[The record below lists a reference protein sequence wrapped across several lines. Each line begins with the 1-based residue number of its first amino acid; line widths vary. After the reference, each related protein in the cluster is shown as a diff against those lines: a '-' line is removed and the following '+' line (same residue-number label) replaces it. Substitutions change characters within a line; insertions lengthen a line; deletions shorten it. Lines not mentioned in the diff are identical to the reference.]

1 MKTKFLVS
9 KNFEN
14 RLNFIRQIK
23 GKKIAIYNMPSDLLK
38 EFDLSIDMHKL
49 MKGDYYLENLALC
62 NGKTTVVLIDVL
74 IKHGVYVHPFGKI
87 FSFCEQAKETLII
100 DTFAFKW
107 DEKQIVRPFL
117 FIDPSILGSSMIN
130 FYESENNTIEN
141 YYPRIK
147 EFVQMDV
154 TPVEIEV
161 IQYTPTIDE
170 LTGYNDL
177 KRQLI
182 MDEKQPKTKIV
193 TSLIKYVDSL
203 KSRELASLKV
213 SSDSVL
219 IQSNKPKNKFLIYE
233 ILRDENVKKITFLS
247 SGVFGADEI
256 ELNKTRHAIERH
268 NELIRL
274 INGN

>member
-9 KNFEN
+9 KNFDN
-14 RLNFIRQIK
+14 RLKYIRQIK
-23 GKKIAIYNMPSDLLK
+23 GRKIAIYNLQSDLLK
-38 EFDLSIDMHKL
+38 EFDLCIDMHKL
-49 MKGDYYLENLALC
+49 MQGDYYLENLALC
-62 NGKTTVVLIDVL
+62 NGETTVVLIDVL

-87 FSFCEQAKETLII
+87 FAFTEQAKETFII

-130 FYESENNTIEN
+130 FYESENNVIEN
-141 YYPRIK
+141 YYTRIK
-147 EFVQMDV
+147 DFIQMDV
-154 TPVEIEV
+154 APIEIEV
-161 IQYTPTIDE
+161 IKYEPTHEE
-170 LTGYNDL
+170 LSGYNDL
-177 KRQLI
+177 KQKLI

-193 TSLIKYVDSL
+193 TSLIKYVDEL
-203 KSRELASLKV
+203 KSRKFASLKA
-213 SSDSVL
+213 SLDSVL

-233 ILRDENVKKITFLS
+233 ILRDENVKKICFLS

-256 ELNKTRHAIERH
+256 ELNKTLQALERH

-274 INGN
+274 LNGN

>member
-9 KNFEN
+9 KNFDN
-14 RLNFIRQIK
+14 RLKYIRQIK
-23 GKKIAIYNMPSDLLK
+23 GRKIAIYNTQSDLLN
-38 EFDLSIDMHKL
+38 EFDLCIDMHKL

-62 NGKTTVVLIDVL
+62 NGETTVVLIDVL

-87 FSFCEQAKETLII
+87 FAFTEQAKETLII

-130 FYESENNTIEN
+130 FYGSEENTIEN
-141 YYPRIK
+141 YYTRIK
-147 EFVQMDV
+147 PYIEMDV
-154 TPVEIEV
+154 TPIEIEV
-161 IQYTPTIDE
+161 LKYKPTDTE
-170 LTGYNDL
+170 LEAYNAM
-177 KRQLI
+177 KQRLI

-193 TSLIKYVDSL
+193 TELIKYVDGL
-203 KSRELASLKV
+203 ESRKKAAKQV
-213 SSDSVL
+213 SKDSIL
-219 IQSNKPKNKFLIYE
+219 IASNKPKNKFLIYD

-247 SGVFGADEI
+247 SGVFGSDEI
-256 ELNKTRHAIERH
+256 ELNKTLQALERH
-268 NELIRL
+268 NDLIRL

>member
-9 KNFEN
+9 KNFQN
-14 RLNFIRQIK
+14 RLNFIRQIV
-23 GKKIAIYNMPSDLLK
+23 GKKIAIYNRDSDLLK
-38 EFDLSIDMHKL
+38 EFNLCIDMHKL
-49 MKGDYYLENLALC
+49 MKDDYYLENLALC
-62 NGKTTVVLIDVL
+62 DGTTTVVLIDVL

-130 FYESENNTIEN
+130 FYESENNVIEN
-141 YYPRIK
+141 YYTRIK
-147 EFVQMDV
+147 DFIQMDV
-154 TPVEIEV
+154 APIEIEV
-161 IQYTPTIDE
+161 IKYEPTHEE
-170 LTGYNDL
+170 LSGYNDL
-177 KRQLI
+177 KQQLI

-193 TSLIKYVDSL
+193 TSLIKYVDEL
-203 KSRELASLKV
+203 KSRKLASLKA

-233 ILRDENVKKITFLS
+233 ILRDESVRKISFLS
-247 SGVFGADEI
+247 SGIFGADEI
-256 ELNKTRHAIERH
+256 ELNKTLQALERH
-268 NELIRL
+268 NKLIRL
-274 INGN
+274 LNGN